1 MNANEIKKIL
11 TIDLTEYGAEGAIE
25 MRKPSPRREREFLNQ
40 ISRYSVKGES
50 GGMVIKEG
58 APLGDIR
65 ILSMLMYVSV
75 APFPLTLD
83 GYLDFTDRLNPDAA
97 VALQKR
103 MEEGAAEVA
112 SDSPFAGSTS
122 QGTASTE

>member
-1 MNANEIKKIL
+1 MDANEIKRIL
-11 TIDLTEYGAEGAIE
+11 TIDLTEYGAEGTVE
-25 MRKPSPRREREFLNQ
+25 MRKPSPRREREFLNL
-40 ISRYSVKGES
+40 ISRYSTKGEN
-50 GGMVIKEG
+50 GMTIKEG

-83 GYLDFTDRLNPDAA
+83 GYLDFTDRISPEAA
-97 VALQKR
+97 TALQKR

-112 SDSPFAGSTS
+112 SDSPFVGLTS
-122 QGTASTE
+122 QGTANTE